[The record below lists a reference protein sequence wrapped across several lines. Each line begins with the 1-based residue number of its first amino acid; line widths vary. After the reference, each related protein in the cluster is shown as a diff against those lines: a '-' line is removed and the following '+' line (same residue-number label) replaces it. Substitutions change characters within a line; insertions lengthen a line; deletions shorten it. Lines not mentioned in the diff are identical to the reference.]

1 MNSCPLVL
9 KSRCPCR
16 CHRYDKSQHTAPLLI
31 LKTNGDQNAKIETG
45 IQSIGIQLFELRHDI
60 GFSCLIWNLE
70 VFLKHKKQTKQR
82 QRLQQ
87 TQKDVV
93 PLEGLEYTLV
103 CFAHSEI
110 WALHLGRVG
119 GAVLCT
125 KAMDVNWFCRSG
137 KKTTKTTLYHKY
149 WMKAKVSSKS

>member
-70 VFLKHKKQTKQR
+70 VFLKHKRQAKQR
-82 QRLQQ
+82 QTLQH

-93 PLEGLEYTLV
+93 PQEGLEYILV

-119 GAVLCT
+119 GAMLCT
-125 KAMDVNWFCRSG
+125 KAMDVNRFYCSEKKRG
-137 KKTTKTTLYHKY
+137 KPHCTT
-149 WMKAKVSSKS
+149 SIG